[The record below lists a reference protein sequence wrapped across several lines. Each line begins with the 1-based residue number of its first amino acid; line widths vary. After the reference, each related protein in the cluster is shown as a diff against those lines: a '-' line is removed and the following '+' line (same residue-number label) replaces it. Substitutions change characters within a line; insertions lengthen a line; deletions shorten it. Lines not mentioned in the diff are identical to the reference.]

1 MPMLSRST
9 VPVVAGCLAL
19 ALTMP
24 LPTPMAAPA
33 LGQESPQRL
42 TDRQL
47 LDEFIHF
54 VFIDRDDVAADYAAQ
69 LLGRGIEPRDFVD
82 LVEGAGL
89 AERFDRAVSEAI
101 RSGVAEAQAAA
112 LRGLYSEGRL
122 QRARDPREIAE
133 NIAML
138 VGPLRGRLIA
148 KERLVAAGE
157 YAVPQLL
164 RVIDEGGDPALV
176 REVRAVLVQ
185 LGQQAVMPLSVALR
199 QAPVQT
205 QVAVA
210 DLLGQIGYDTAV
222 PFLAEVAKS
231 SANPSVRE
239 AATNALN
246 GLAGNSRGMSAHE
259 LYVQI
264 AEKYSAEDASVTSFP
279 GEAAQP
285 VWSYQPTAGG
295 LIFSAM
301 PTAVYHEYMA
311 MRLCEDSLRL
321 VRRPNASALAL
332 WVASYLRLDIERPAD
347 ANLNLGLREPMYYAV
362 ASGATISQNVL
373 ARALRTNNTPLARR
387 AIEAIGKTASG
398 RDLWVGSTGS
408 TQPLVEALTYPNRRV
423 QYEAALAFAHAQPRS
438 PFEGS
443 DLVAPILASSIRGAT
458 DRYALVVSSDPEVG
472 RGLQRMLEGMGYR
485 VGPTGV
491 SLDALRQEYEA
502 AASIDLVVSSLPLDQ
517 SVGLV
522 TQMRASRRLVASPL
536 LMLSDGA
543 DEIELRR
550 RYGNERSVAIRTAGI
565 RSEQMRATIDDLV
578 LRTLGGQISQEE
590 ATKYAASAIAA
601 LLELA
606 ISDNSVIVASDST
619 TQLVQ
624 ALESDTGMFDLPL
637 AELLSWIDQPNA
649 QQAIFDRA
657 IQAQGAQRVTLLGHA
672 ANSARRHGNQLL
684 ERQVQ
689 RLLQLARS
697 GSDAEAI
704 AAAGLLGSLGVPS
717 DDLAGLILDGRG
729 S

>member
-9 VPVVAGCLAL
+9 LPVVASCLAL

-24 LPTPMAAPA
+24 FSPLAAQA

-69 LLGRGIEPRDFVD
+69 LIARGIDPRQFVD

-101 RSGVAEAQAAA
+101 RSGVAEAPAAA
-112 LRGLYSEGRL
+112 LRRLYSEGRL
-122 QRARDPREIAE
+122 QRARDPQEIAE

-176 REVRAVLVQ
+176 REVRAVIVQ
-185 LGQQAVMPLSVALR
+185 MGQQAVMPLSVALR
-199 QAPVQT
+199 QTPVQT
-205 QVAVA
+205 QVVIA
-210 DLLGQIGYDTAV
+210 DLLGQIGYDTAA
-222 PFLAEVAKS
+222 PFLAEVAQ
-231 SANPSVRE
+231 ATRNQAVRD
-239 AATNALN
+239 AATNALAA
-246 GLAGNSRGMSAHE
+246 LAGNANEVVAHE
-259 LYVQI
+259 WYVRI
-264 AEKYSAEDASVTSFP
+264 AENYSAEDASVTSFP

-295 LIFSAM
+295 LVFSSV
-301 PTAVYHEYMA
+301 PTAVYHELMA
-311 MRLCEDSLRL
+311 MRLSEDSLRL
-321 VRRPNASALAL
+321 VRRPNANALAL
-332 WVASYLRLDIERPAD
+332 WVASYLRLDIELPAGT
-347 ANLNLGLREPMYYAV
+347 NLDLGLREPMYYAV
-362 ASGATISQNVL
+362 ASGATISQSVL
-373 ARALRTNNTPLARR
+373 ARALRTSNTPLARR

-423 QYEAALAFAHAQPRS
+423 QYEAALAFAQAQPRS

-443 DLVAPILASSIRGAT
+443 DLVAPILASSIRGAS
-458 DRYALVVSSDPEVG
+458 DRYALVVASDPEVG

-485 VGPTGV
+485 VGPTGD

-522 TQMRASRRLVASPL
+522 SQMRATRRLVAAPL
-536 LMLSDGA
+536 LMLSGGA

-550 RYGNERSVAIRTAGI
+550 RYGNERSMAIRTAGI

-578 LRTLGGQISQEE
+578 LRTLGGPISEEE
-590 ATKYAASAIAA
+590 ATLYAANAIAA

-606 ISDNSVIVASDST
+606 ISDNTVIVASDST

-624 ALESDTGMFDLPL
+624 ALEADTGLFELPL
-637 AELLSWIDQPNA
+637 AELLSWIGQPGA

-657 IQAQGAQRVTLLGHA
+657 IQAQGVQRVALLGYT
-672 ANSARRHGNQLL
+672 ANSARRHGNLLL

-697 GSDAEAI
+697 GNDAEAI
-704 AAAGLLGSLGVPS
+704 AAAGLLGSLGVPT

>member
-19 ALTMP
+19 ALTTP
-24 LPTPMAAPA
+24 LASPLASQA
-33 LGQESPQRL
+33 LGQETPQRL

-69 LLGRGIEPRDFVD
+69 LIARGIDPRAFVD

-101 RSGVAEAQAAA
+101 RSGVAEAPAAA
-112 LRGLYSEGRL
+112 LRRLYTEGRL
-122 QRARDPREIAE
+122 QRARDPQEIAE

-164 RVIDEGGDPALV
+164 RVIDEGGDPSLV

-185 LGQQAVMPLSVALR
+185 MGQQAVMPLCVALR
-199 QAPVQT
+199 QTAVQT

-210 DLLGQIGYDTAV
+210 DLLGQIGYDTAA
-222 PFLAEVAKS
+222 PFLAEVAQTS
-231 SANPSVRE
+231 PNTAVRE
-239 AATNALN
+239 AASNALKAIVDN
-246 GLAGNSRGMSAHE
+246 TQGLGAHE
-259 LYVQI
+259 WYVRI
-264 AEKYSAEDASVTSFP
+264 AENYSAQDASVTSFP
-279 GEAAQP
+279 GEPSQP
-285 VWSYQPTAGG
+285 MWSYQPTAGG
-295 LIFSAM
+295 LIFASA
-301 PTAVYHEYMA
+301 PTEVYHEMMA
-311 MRLCEDSLRL
+311 MRLSEDSLRL

-347 ANLNLGLREPMYYAV
+347 ATLDLGLREPMYYAV

-373 ARALRTNNTPLARR
+373 ARALTTSNTPLARR

-408 TQPLVEALTYPNRRV
+408 TQPLVESLTYPNRRV
-423 QYEAALAFAHAQPRS
+423 QYEAALAFAQAQPNA

-458 DRYALVVSSDPEVG
+458 DRYALVVASDPEVG

-485 VGPTGV
+485 VGPTGE
-491 SLDALRQEYEA
+491 SLDALRQEFEA
-502 AASIDLVVSSLPLDQ
+502 AASVDLVVSSLPLDQ

-522 TQMRASRRLVASPL
+522 SQMRASRRLVAAPL
-536 LMLSDGA
+536 LMFSDGA

-578 LRTLGGQISQEE
+578 LRTLGGPISEEE
-590 ATKYAASAIAA
+590 ATLYAANAIAA

-606 ISDNSVIVASDST
+606 ISENTVIIASDAT

-624 ALESDTGMFDLPL
+624 ALEADEGLFELPL
-637 AELLSWIDQPNA
+637 AELLSWIDQPGA

-672 ANSARRHGNQLL
+672 ANSARRHGNHLL

-689 RLLQLARS
+689 RLLQLARA
-697 GSDAEAI
+697 GNDAEAI

-717 DDLAGLILDGRG
+717 EDLAGLILDGR
-729 S
+729 